1 VITATAAK
9 QGWPVAHHAPGLSL
23 LVGFQNL
30 PVPVPAGLLLSGNAP
45 CAAAIAGLSN

>member
-9 QGWPVAHHAPGLSL
+9 QGWPVAHSAPGLSL

-30 PVPVPAGLLLSGNAP
+30 PVSGPAGLLLSGNAP
-45 CAAAIAGLSN
+45 RAVAIAGLSN